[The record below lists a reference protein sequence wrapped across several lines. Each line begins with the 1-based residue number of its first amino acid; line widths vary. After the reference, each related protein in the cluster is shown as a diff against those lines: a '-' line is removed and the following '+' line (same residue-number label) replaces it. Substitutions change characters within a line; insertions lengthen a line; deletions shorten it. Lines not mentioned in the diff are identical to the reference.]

1 MIDRVELRELRK
13 LIEEARIIFSTT
25 HLPTDRSR
33 YARDLVESA
42 VKQADSML
50 ARPTAWM
57 LAQKGRAKISI
68 KR

>member
-13 LIEEARIIFSTT
+13 LIEEARVILSTT
-25 HLPTDRSR
+25 QLPTERSKH
-33 YARDLVESA
+33 ARCLVESA
-42 VKQADSML
+42 VKQADAML

-57 LAQKGRAKISI
+57 LAEKHRYRTPT